1 MDNGTL
7 CNQKHVEKI
16 VAALVQLTAKLIGV
30 EGVGYS
36 VLKLKDKVN
45 KIKINNK
52 SNSYPLFSAKTS
64 MSLRLSIMVV
74 FWTLFIVVWIM

>member
-36 VLKLKDKVN
+36 VLRNDK
-45 KIKINNK
+45 KIKKNVD
-52 SNSYPLFSAKTS
+52 NSYPLFSAKTS